1 MFDLVIRNGTV
12 IDGTGIPGRVAD
24 VAVSEGRIVAVGEV
38 TEQGENEID
47 ASGLIVAPGFVDV
60 HTHFD
65 AQVFWDTTLSPSPLH
80 GVTTVISGNCGF
92 TIAPLEAEHGDYMME
107 MLARVEGMP
116 LTSLQEGVPWNWRT
130 FGEYLDAIDGTLMPN
145 AGFLVGHSA
154 IRRTVMGERSVGE
167 FASEGELQ
175 SMKELLAESISA
187 GGLGFSSSWAKTHND
202 ADGEA
207 VPSRHASETELIE
220 LCSVLR
226 DSDAVALEF
235 IPTIER
241 FDNEVYQLLT
251 DMSVAA
257 DKPLNW
263 NVIFVNA
270 RQADLIEEKLQASDY
285 AARQGGRVI
294 ALTAPMPAVSR
305 LCFESG
311 FLLDTLHGWTE
322 PMALP
327 PEEKLALLSD
337 PERRKALDEDA
348 QRPSAFRGVARWE
361 RLTVGEVTKESL
373 KHLEGRT
380 IGEIADETGK
390 SAWDTLCEIVVEDDL
405 KTGLYPPAAGD
416 NDESWALRQA
426 LWNDERCLI
435 GASDAG
441 AHLDFLATFN
451 YSTYLLA
458 AARDRSL
465 LSLESAVNKL
475 TDVPARLYGL
485 KERGRVEEGWWADL
499 VVFDAAEVAPA
510 EVEVT
515 KICLVVPG
523 GCIARPLE
531 YITCL
536 SMVNMRF
543 EMVALPMPG
552 LGLFF
557 VREGTPNQY
566 PLMNDGVSGL
576 VRRGRGL

>member
-337 PERRKALDEDA
+337 PERRKALNEDA
-348 QRPSAFRGVARWE
+348 QKPSAFRGVARWE

-510 EVEVT
+510 EVEVRED
-515 KICLVVPG
+515 LPG
-523 GCIARPLE
+523 GAWRLYSEAVGVHHVFINGEHAVRDGGFTDARP
-531 YITCL
+531 
-536 SMVNMRF
+536 
-543 EMVALPMPG
+543 
-552 LGLFF
+552 
-557 VREGTPNQY
+557 GTLLRSGRDTEP
-566 PLMNDGVSGL
+566 VSASG
-576 VRRGRGL
+576 

>member
-24 VAVSEGRIVAVGEV
+24 VAISEGRIVAVGEV

-348 QRPSAFRGVARWE
+348 QKPSAFRGVARWE

-510 EVEVT
+510 EVEVRED
-515 KICLVVPG
+515 LPG
-523 GCIARPLE
+523 GAWRLYSEAVGVHHVFINGEHAVRDGGFTDARP
-531 YITCL
+531 
-536 SMVNMRF
+536 
-543 EMVALPMPG
+543 
-552 LGLFF
+552 
-557 VREGTPNQY
+557 GTLLRSGRDTEP
-566 PLMNDGVSGL
+566 VSASG
-576 VRRGRGL
+576 

>member
-337 PERRKALDEDA
+337 PERRKVLNEDA
-348 QRPSAFRGVARWE
+348 QKPSAFRGVARWE

-510 EVEVT
+510 EVEVRED
-515 KICLVVPG
+515 LPG
-523 GCIARPLE
+523 GAWRLYSEAVGVHHVFINGEHAVRDGGFTDARP
-531 YITCL
+531 
-536 SMVNMRF
+536 
-543 EMVALPMPG
+543 
-552 LGLFF
+552 
-557 VREGTPNQY
+557 GTLLRSGRDTEP
-566 PLMNDGVSGL
+566 VSASG
-576 VRRGRGL
+576 

>member
-24 VAVSEGRIVAVGEV
+24 VAISEGRIVAVGEV

-337 PERRKALDEDA
+337 PERRKALNEDA
-348 QRPSAFRGVARWE
+348 QKPSAFRGVARWE

-510 EVEVT
+510 EVEVRED
-515 KICLVVPG
+515 LPG
-523 GCIARPLE
+523 GAWRLYSEAVGVHHVFINGEHAVRDGGFTDARP
-531 YITCL
+531 
-536 SMVNMRF
+536 
-543 EMVALPMPG
+543 
-552 LGLFF
+552 
-557 VREGTPNQY
+557 GTLLRSGRDTEP
-566 PLMNDGVSGL
+566 VSAS
-576 VRRGRGL
+576 R

>member
-12 IDGTGIPGRVAD
+12 IDGTGIPGRIAD
-24 VAVSEGRIVAVGEV
+24 VAISEGRIVAVGEV

-348 QRPSAFRGVARWE
+348 QKPSAFRGVARWE

-510 EVEVT
+510 EVEVRED
-515 KICLVVPG
+515 LPG
-523 GCIARPLE
+523 GAWRLYSEAVGVHHVFINGEHAVRDGGFTDARP
-531 YITCL
+531 
-536 SMVNMRF
+536 
-543 EMVALPMPG
+543 
-552 LGLFF
+552 
-557 VREGTPNQY
+557 GTLLRSGRDTEP
-566 PLMNDGVSGL
+566 VSASG
-576 VRRGRGL
+576 

>member
-12 IDGTGIPGRVAD
+12 IDGTGNPGRVAD

-38 TEQGENEID
+38 TEPGENEID
-47 ASGLIVAPGFVDV
+47 AAGLIVAPGFVDV

-92 TIAPLEAEHGDYMME
+92 TIAPLEAEHGEYMME

-154 IRRTVMGERSVGE
+154 LRRTVMGERSVGE
-167 FASEGELQ
+167 FASEDELQ

-207 VPSRHASETELIE
+207 VPSRHASKNELIE

-270 RQADLIEEKLQASDY
+270 RQADLIEEKLQASNY

-311 FLLDTLHGWTE
+311 FLLDTLYGWTE

-327 PEEKLALLSD
+327 AEEKIALLSD

-348 QRPSAFRGVARWE
+348 QKPSAFRGVARWE

-390 SAWDTLCEIVVEDDL
+390 SPWDTLCEIVVEDDL

-426 LWNDERCLI
+426 LWNDDRCLI

-451 YSTYLLA
+451 YSTYMLA
-458 AARDRSL
+458 AARDRNL

-510 EVEVT
+510 EIEVRED
-515 KICLVVPG
+515 LPG
-523 GCIARPLE
+523 GAWRLYSEAVGVHHVFINGEHAVRDGGFTNARP
-531 YITCL
+531 
-536 SMVNMRF
+536 
-543 EMVALPMPG
+543 
-552 LGLFF
+552 
-557 VREGTPNQY
+557 GTLLRSGRDTEP
-566 PLMNDGVSGL
+566 VSANE
-576 VRRGRGL
+576 

>member
-1 MFDLVIRNGTV
+1 MFDVVIRNGLV
-12 IDGTGIPGRVAD
+12 VDGTGNPGRLAD
-24 VAVSEGRIVAVGEV
+24 VAIRDGRIVAVGKV
-38 TEQGENEID
+38 SDRGDREID
-47 ASGLIVAPGFVDV
+47 AEGFVVAPGFVDV

-92 TIAPLEAEHGDYMME
+92 TIAPLEPEHGDYMMQ

-116 LTSLQEGVPWNWRT
+116 LTSLQQGVPWNWRT
-130 FGEYLDAIDGTLMPN
+130 FGEYLDAIDGSLMPN

-167 FASEGELQ
+167 LASDDELRA
-175 SMKELLAESISA
+175 MKELLAESIAA

-202 ADGEA
+202 ADGDA
-207 VPSRHASETELIE
+207 VPSRHASETELVE

-226 DSDAVALEF
+226 DTSAVALEF

-241 FDNEVYQLLT
+241 FDDEVYQLLT

-257 DKPLNW
+257 DRPLNW
-263 NVIFVNA
+263 NVIFANA
-270 RQADLIEEKLQASDY
+270 RQADVIEEKLQASDF
-285 AARQGGRVI
+285 AAEQGGRVI
-294 ALTAPMPAVSR
+294 ALTAPMPAESR

-311 FLLDTLHGWTE
+311 FLLDTLHGWSE

-327 PEEKLALLSD
+327 NEEKLALLSD
-337 PERRKALDEDA
+337 PERRNELNEDA
-348 QRPSAFRGVARWE
+348 QKPSAFRGVARWE
-361 RLTVGEVTKESL
+361 RLTVGEVTKEDL

-380 IGEIADETGK
+380 IGDIAEELGK
-390 SAWDTLCEIVVEDDL
+390 TPWEALCEIVVEDDL

-416 NDESWALRQA
+416 NEESWALRQA

-458 AARDRSL
+458 AARDRNM
-465 LSLESAVNKL
+465 LSLESAVQKL

-485 KERGRVEEGWWADL
+485 KDRGRIEEGWCADL
-499 VVFDAAEVAPA
+499 VIFDADKVAPA
-510 EVEVT
+510 EIEVRED
-515 KICLVVPG
+515 LPG
-523 GCIARPLE
+523 GAWRLYSEAVGVHHVFINGEQAVLDGQFTDARP
-531 YITCL
+531 
-536 SMVNMRF
+536 
-543 EMVALPMPG
+543 
-552 LGLFF
+552 
-557 VREGTPNQY
+557 GT
-566 PLMNDGVSGL
+566 LLRSGRDTEP
-576 VRRGRGL
+576 VTAAG

>member
-12 IDGTGIPGRVAD
+12 IDGTGNPGRIAD
-24 VAVSEGRIVAVGEV
+24 VALRDGRILTVGEV
-38 TEQGENEID
+38 TEQCENEID
-47 ASGLIVAPGFVDV
+47 ATGLVVAPGFVDV

-92 TIAPLEAEHGDYMME
+92 TIAPLEPEHGDYMMQ

-116 LTSLQEGVPWNWRT
+116 LTSLQEGVPWDWRT
-130 FGEYLDAIDGTLMPN
+130 FGEYLDSIDGTLMPN

-154 IRRTVMGERSVGE
+154 LRRTVMGERSVGE
-167 FASEGELQ
+167 FASDDELQ
-175 SMKELLAESISA
+175 AMKQLLAESISA

-207 VPSRHASETELIE
+207 VPSRHASQKELIE

-241 FDNEVYQLLT
+241 FDDEVYQLLT

-263 NVIFVNA
+263 NVIFANA
-270 RQADLIEEKLQASDY
+270 RQADLIEEKLQASDF

-311 FLLDTLHGWTE
+311 FLLDTLHGWGE

-327 PEEKLALLSD
+327 NEEKLALLSD
-337 PERRKALDEDA
+337 PEQRRKLNEDA
-348 QRPSAFRGVARWE
+348 QKPSAFRGVARWE
-361 RLTVGEVTKESL
+361 RLTVGEVTKEGL
-373 KHLEGRT
+373 KHLEGQT
-380 IGEIADETGK
+380 IGDIAEQTGNTP
-390 SAWDTLCEIVVEDDL
+390 WDTLCEIVVEDGL

-426 LWNDERCLI
+426 LWNDDRCLI

-458 AARDRSL
+458 AARDRDL

-475 TDVPARLYGL
+475 TDIPARLYGL
-485 KERGRVEEGWWADL
+485 KDRGRIEEGWWADL
-499 VVFDAAEVAPA
+499 VIFDAAEVAPA
-510 EVEVT
+510 EVEVRED
-515 KICLVVPG
+515 LPG
-523 GCIARPLE
+523 GAWRLYSEAVGVHHVFINGEHAVRNGEFTDARPG
-531 YITCL
+531 
-536 SMVNMRF
+536 
-543 EMVALPMPG
+543 ALLRSG
-552 LGLFF
+552 
-557 VREGTPNQY
+557 RDTER
-566 PLMNDGVSGL
+566 VSATA
-576 VRRGRGL
+576 

>member
-337 PERRKALDEDA
+337 PERRKALNEDA
-348 QRPSAFRGVARWE
+348 QKPSAFRGVARWE

-426 LWNDERCLI
+426 LWNDDRCLI

-510 EVEVT
+510 EVEVRED
-515 KICLVVPG
+515 LPG
-523 GCIARPLE
+523 GAWRLYSEAVGVHHVFINGEHAVRDGGFTDARP
-531 YITCL
+531 
-536 SMVNMRF
+536 
-543 EMVALPMPG
+543 
-552 LGLFF
+552 
-557 VREGTPNQY
+557 GTLLRSGRDTEP
-566 PLMNDGVSGL
+566 VSAS
-576 VRRGRGL
+576 R

>member
-24 VAVSEGRIVAVGEV
+24 VAISEGRIVAVGEV

-92 TIAPLEAEHGDYMME
+92 TIAPLEAEHGEYMME

-337 PERRKALDEDA
+337 PERRKALNEDA
-348 QRPSAFRGVARWE
+348 QKPSAFRGVARWE

-510 EVEVT
+510 EVEVRED
-515 KICLVVPG
+515 LPG
-523 GCIARPLE
+523 GAWRLYSEAVGVHHVFINGEHAVRDGGFTDARP
-531 YITCL
+531 
-536 SMVNMRF
+536 
-543 EMVALPMPG
+543 
-552 LGLFF
+552 
-557 VREGTPNQY
+557 GTLLRSGRDTEP
-566 PLMNDGVSGL
+566 VSASG
-576 VRRGRGL
+576 

>member
-1 MFDLVIRNGTV
+1 MFDVVIRNGLV
-12 IDGTGIPGRVAD
+12 IDGTGAPGRIVD
-24 VAVSEGRIVAVGEV
+24 VAVKDGRIVGVGEV
-38 TEQGENEID
+38 SESGISEID
-47 ASGLIVAPGFVDV
+47 AQGLAVAPGFVDV

-92 TIAPLEAEHGDYMME
+92 TIAPLEPEHGDYMMQ

-116 LTSLQEGVPWNWRT
+116 LTSLQQGVPWNWRT
-130 FGEYLDAIDGTLMPN
+130 FGEYLDAIDGSLMPN

-154 IRRTVMGERSVGE
+154 LRRTVMGERSVGE
-167 FASEGELQ
+167 FASDDELQ
-175 SMKELLAESISA
+175 AMKDLLAESIEA

-202 ADGEA
+202 ADGDA
-207 VPSRHASETELIE
+207 VPSRHASQRELVE
-220 LCSVLR
+220 LCAVLK
-226 DSDAVALEF
+226 DTPAVALEF

-270 RQADLIEEKLQASDY
+270 RQADLIEEKLQASNF
-285 AARQGGRVI
+285 AAQQGGRVI
-294 ALTAPMPAVSR
+294 ALTAPMPAESR

-322 PMALP
+322 PMALSSD
-327 PEEKLALLSD
+327 EKLALLSD
-337 PERRKALDEDA
+337 PDRRNKLNEDA
-348 QRPSAFRGVARWE
+348 QKPSAFRGVARWE
-361 RLTVGEVTKESL
+361 RLTVGEVSKQDL

-380 IGEIADETGK
+380 IGDIAEELGQTPWE
-390 SAWDTLCEIVVEDDL
+390 ALCEIVVEDDL

-416 NDESWALRQA
+416 NEESWALRQE

-458 AARDRSL
+458 AARDREL
-465 LSLESAVNKL
+465 LTLESAVQKL

-485 KERGRVEEGWWADL
+485 KDRGRIEEGWCADL
-499 VVFDAAEVAPA
+499 VVFDPEKVAPA
-510 EVEVT
+510 EIEVRED
-515 KICLVVPG
+515 LPG
-523 GCIARPLE
+523 GAWRLYSEAIGVHHVFINGEQAVRDGQFTDARP
-531 YITCL
+531 
-536 SMVNMRF
+536 
-543 EMVALPMPG
+543 
-552 LGLFF
+552 
-557 VREGTPNQY
+557 GT
-566 PLMNDGVSGL
+566 LLRSGRDTDP
-576 VRRGRGL
+576 VTASK

>member
-92 TIAPLEAEHGDYMME
+92 TIAPLEAEHGEYMME

-145 AGFLVGHSA
+145 AGFQVGHSA

-294 ALTAPMPAVSR
+294 ALTAPMPAISR

-337 PERRKALDEDA
+337 PERRKALNEDA
-348 QRPSAFRGVARWE
+348 QKPSAFRGVARWE

-426 LWNDERCLI
+426 LWNDDRCLI

-499 VVFDAAEVAPA
+499 VVFAAAEVAPA
-510 EVEVT
+510 EVEVRED
-515 KICLVVPG
+515 LPG
-523 GCIARPLE
+523 GAWRLYSEAVGVHHVFINGEHAVRDGGFTDARP
-531 YITCL
+531 
-536 SMVNMRF
+536 
-543 EMVALPMPG
+543 
-552 LGLFF
+552 
-557 VREGTPNQY
+557 GTLLRSGRDTEP
-566 PLMNDGVSGL
+566 VSAS
-576 VRRGRGL
+576 R

>member
-24 VAVSEGRIVAVGEV
+24 VAISEGRIVAVGEV

-348 QRPSAFRGVARWE
+348 QRPSAFRGIARWE

-510 EVEVT
+510 EVEVRED
-515 KICLVVPG
+515 LPG
-523 GCIARPLE
+523 GAWRLYSEAVGVHHVFINGEHAVRDGGFTDARP
-531 YITCL
+531 
-536 SMVNMRF
+536 
-543 EMVALPMPG
+543 
-552 LGLFF
+552 
-557 VREGTPNQY
+557 GTLLRSGRDTEP
-566 PLMNDGVSGL
+566 VSASG
-576 VRRGRGL
+576 

>member
-12 IDGTGIPGRVAD
+12 IDGTGVPGRVAD

-116 LTSLQEGVPWNWRT
+116 LTSLREGVPWNWRT

-285 AARQGGRVI
+285 AERQGGRVI

-337 PERRKALDEDA
+337 PERRKALNEDA
-348 QRPSAFRGVARWE
+348 QKPSAFRGVARWE

-458 AARDRSL
+458 AARDRGL

-499 VVFDAAEVAPA
+499 VIFDAAEVAPA
-510 EVEVT
+510 EVEVRED
-515 KICLVVPG
+515 LPG
-523 GCIARPLE
+523 GAWRLYSEAVGVHHVFINGEHAVRDGGFTDARP
-531 YITCL
+531 
-536 SMVNMRF
+536 
-543 EMVALPMPG
+543 
-552 LGLFF
+552 
-557 VREGTPNQY
+557 GTLLRSGRDTEP
-566 PLMNDGVSGL
+566 VSASG
-576 VRRGRGL
+576 

>member
-510 EVEVT
+510 EVEVRED
-515 KICLVVPG
+515 LPG
-523 GCIARPLE
+523 GAWRLYSEAVGVHHVFINGEHAVRDGGFTDARP
-531 YITCL
+531 
-536 SMVNMRF
+536 
-543 EMVALPMPG
+543 
-552 LGLFF
+552 
-557 VREGTPNQY
+557 GTLLRSGRDTEP
-566 PLMNDGVSGL
+566 VSASG
-576 VRRGRGL
+576 

>member
-12 IDGTGIPGRVAD
+12 IDGTGVPGRVAD

-167 FASEGELQ
+167 FASEGELE

-207 VPSRHASETELIE
+207 VPSRHASQTELIE

-337 PERRKALDEDA
+337 PERRKALNEDA
-348 QRPSAFRGVARWE
+348 QKPSAFRGVARWE

-510 EVEVT
+510 EVEVRED
-515 KICLVVPG
+515 LPG
-523 GCIARPLE
+523 GAWRLYSEAVGVHHVFINGEHAVRDGGFTDARP
-531 YITCL
+531 
-536 SMVNMRF
+536 
-543 EMVALPMPG
+543 
-552 LGLFF
+552 
-557 VREGTPNQY
+557 GTLLRSGRDTEP
-566 PLMNDGVSGL
+566 VSASG
-576 VRRGRGL
+576 

>member
-1 MFDLVIRNGTV
+1 MFDVVIRNGLV
-12 IDGTGIPGRVAD
+12 VDGTGAPGRIVD
-24 VAVSEGRIVAVGEV
+24 VAVKDGRIVAVGEV
-38 TEQGENEID
+38 SESGVSEVDAQG
-47 ASGLIVAPGFVDV
+47 LVVAPGFVDV

-92 TIAPLEAEHGDYMME
+92 TIAPLEPEHGDYMMQ

-116 LTSLQEGVPWNWRT
+116 LTSLQQGVPWNWRT
-130 FGEYLDAIDGTLMPN
+130 FGEYLDAIDGSLMPN

-154 IRRTVMGERSVGE
+154 LRRTVMGERSVGE
-167 FASEGELQ
+167 FASDDELQ
-175 SMKELLAESISA
+175 AMKDLLAESIEA

-202 ADGEA
+202 ADGDA
-207 VPSRHASETELIE
+207 VPSRHASQRELVE
-220 LCSVLR
+220 LCAVLK
-226 DSDAVALEF
+226 DTPAVALEF

-270 RQADLIEEKLQASDY
+270 RQAELIEEKLQASNF
-285 AARQGGRVI
+285 AAQQGGRVI
-294 ALTAPMPAVSR
+294 ALTAPMPAESR

-311 FLLDTLHGWTE
+311 FLLDTLHGWRE
-322 PMALP
+322 PMALSSD
-327 PEEKLALLSD
+327 EKLALLSD
-337 PERRKALDEDA
+337 PDRRNKLNEDA
-348 QRPSAFRGVARWE
+348 QKPSAFRGVARWE
-361 RLTVGEVTKESL
+361 RLTVGEVSKQDL

-380 IGEIADETGK
+380 IGDIAEELGQTPWE
-390 SAWDTLCEIVVEDDL
+390 ALCEIVVEDDL

-416 NDESWALRQA
+416 NEESWALRQE

-458 AARDRSL
+458 AARDRDL
-465 LSLESAVNKL
+465 LTLESAVQKL

-485 KERGRVEEGWWADL
+485 KDRGRIEEGWCADL
-499 VVFDAAEVAPA
+499 VVFDPEKVAPA
-510 EVEVT
+510 EIEVRED
-515 KICLVVPG
+515 LPG
-523 GCIARPLE
+523 GAWRLYSEAIGVHHVFINGEQAVRDGQFTDARP
-531 YITCL
+531 
-536 SMVNMRF
+536 
-543 EMVALPMPG
+543 
-552 LGLFF
+552 
-557 VREGTPNQY
+557 GT
-566 PLMNDGVSGL
+566 LLRSGRDTDP
-576 VRRGRGL
+576 VTASK